1 MQRSM
6 QLRALRS
13 ETQSITR
20 RERVRLYAM
29 RILSVS
35 DSVHPQCGRLHI
47 MFVDVRMT
55 GVWNGSILLPIFLPL
70 NLFNALNAKMFRKIQ
85 TLANLTSKWPVCWIL
100 ITLPPYS
107 SCHD

>member
-47 MFVDVRMT
+47 MFVDVRMA
-55 GVWNGSILLPIFLPL
+55 G
-70 NLFNALNAKMFRKIQ
+70 A
-85 TLANLTSKWPVCWIL
+85 
-100 ITLPPYS
+100 
-107 SCHD
+107 